1 MPQVSA
7 LFVLLFSIAAPAQAD
22 LYRWVDPETGS
33 VKFSTL
39 PPADPH
45 LSAALLPY
53 TALPAKPSA
62 PKSSSVAALEAELRM
77 LTSQL
82 GTRPSPEQAQAYV
95 ALRRQLDL
103 LDPAGA
109 RRRAEETAPIAG
121 RPAK

>member
-1 MPQVSA
+1 
-7 LFVLLFSIAAPAQAD
+7 
-22 LYRWVDPETGS
+22 
-33 VKFSTL
+33 
-39 PPADPH
+39 
-45 LSAALLPY
+45 
-53 TALPAKPSA
+53 
-62 PKSSSVAALEAELRM
+62 VAALEAELRM
-77 LTSQL
+77 LASQL